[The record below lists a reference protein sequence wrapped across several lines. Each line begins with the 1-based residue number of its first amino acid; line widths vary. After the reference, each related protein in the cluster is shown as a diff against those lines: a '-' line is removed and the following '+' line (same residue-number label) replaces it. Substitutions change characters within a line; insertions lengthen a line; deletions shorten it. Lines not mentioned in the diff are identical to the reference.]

1 MVLQSE
7 TSLAAQNLRAMKAK
21 HRNLVLG
28 MTGTVMSN
36 DHKELWNL
44 VDLVETDYLGS
55 WDEFKNEVA
64 EPIKLGR

>member
-1 MVLQSE
+1 M
-7 TSLAAQNLRAMKAK
+7 LA
-21 HRNLVLG
+21 
-28 MTGTVMSN
+28 MTGTLMSN

-55 WDEFKNEVA
+55 WDEFKNEVS